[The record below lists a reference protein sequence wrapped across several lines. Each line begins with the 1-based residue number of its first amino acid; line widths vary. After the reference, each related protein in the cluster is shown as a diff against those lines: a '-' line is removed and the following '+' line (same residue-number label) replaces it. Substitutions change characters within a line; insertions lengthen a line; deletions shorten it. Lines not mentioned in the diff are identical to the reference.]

1 MNIIKSQLTSLS
13 RVARFFREKQKL
25 QKSLVLLI
33 TQASLKK
40 KDLIIKN
47 KNKNFITM
55 FYFGLRNIISHSWNA
70 LAPKVITLVAQCSS
84 IGYVQYSCVSLTVL
98 VYLCSC
104 F

>member
-1 MNIIKSQLTSLS
+1 
-13 RVARFFREKQKL
+13 
-25 QKSLVLLI
+25 
-33 TQASLKK
+33 
-40 KDLIIKN
+40 
-47 KNKNFITM
+47 M
-55 FYFGLRNIISHSWNA
+55 FYFGLRNISHSWNA

>member
-47 KNKNFITM
+47 KIKNF
-55 FYFGLRNIISHSWNA
+55 HH
-70 LAPKVITLVAQCSS
+70 
-84 IGYVQYSCVSLTVL
+84 YVLFWPEKHHFTFLECPRS
-98 VYLCSC
+98 
-104 F
+104 